1 MFSTVLKYRRPLKVT
16 SPQTIRC
23 KSAVAQRIRV
33 GEEKINELESQI
45 SIDFSDYSYDLQAIK
60 SYEERVKLDKSI
72 TRVSF
77 LLMSLVAI
85 RLFSFV

>member
-1 MFSTVLKYRRPLKVT
+1 MFSTVLKCRRSSLKVT
-16 SPQTIRC
+16 SSPQSIRY
-23 KSAVAQRIRV
+23 KSAVAQRITRV

-45 SIDFSDYSYDLQAIK
+45 TIDFSDYAYDLQAIK

-77 LLMSLVAI
+77 I
-85 RLFSFV
+85 